1 MNVIRKNEMLSELNN
16 TIKKIYEAMNKP
28 DTLNAIPE
36 VRKRLQSVQQ
46 EINQNIERDD
56 NWKKFAE
63 NFDMI
68 YENYLKRLKEQY
80 PSLSKNDLKLCAYL
94 KMGLTSKDIAPLSD
108 MTFRSVEMN
117 RYRLRKKM
125 GLNRGDNLTDFLQ
138 NF

>member
-1 MNVIRKNEMLSELNN
+1 MLLELNN
-16 TIKKIYEAMNKP
+16 TIKKIQEAINKP
-28 DTLNAIPE
+28 DTFHSIPE

-68 YENYLKRLKEQY
+68 YENYLKKLKEQY

-94 KMGLTSKDIAPLSD
+94 KCPGRFPASD
-108 MTFRSVEMN
+108 WVCA
-117 RYRLRKKM
+117 K
-125 GLNRGDNLTDFLQ
+125 
-138 NF
+138 